1 MIEKFLSSEGT
12 TIEKALKLINK
23 GGEKTIFIVD
33 KNNLFLGTLT
43 DGDIRRALIKGFK
56 IKDKITKIYN
66 KKSFFLK
73 DKYYTEKKIKNYF
86 NKTKFDLIPV
96 IKNKKIIKIY
106 FKSKLIINKKH
117 VKKKKVIKKT
127 NYNMIIM
134 AGGKGS
140 RLAPLTSVL
149 PKPLLP
155 INNKPIISH
164 IIEKF
169 EKSGIKKFI
178 ISINKNNLI
187 IKDYIRNISNKKNIK
202 FIEESRPLGTV
213 GALSLIKKINQPFF
227 VTNCDVL
234 FDLDINKLIDKYKK
248 FKPHL
253 IIVTVN
259 LKSKTSYGVC
269 QVDKNYKL
277 IGIKEKPTY
286 YHNIIGGLYMFNPII
301 LKYMPKNKKIDLD
314 ALIIKIKKNNGVILT
329 FPISQ
334 NQWNDIGEFSS
345 FKRTLKK
352 LHD

>member
-1 MIEKFLSSEGT
+1 MIKKFLSGEDI
-12 TIEKALKLINK
+12 TIQRALKLINK

-33 KNNLFLGTLT
+33 KNSFFLGTLT

-66 KKSFFLK
+66 KKSFFLE
-73 DKYYTEKKIKNYF
+73 DKYYTENKIKNYF
-86 NKTKFDLIPV
+86 NKNKYDLIPV
-96 IKNKKIIKIY
+96 IRNKKIIKIY
-106 FKSKLIINKKH
+106 FKSQLIITKKN
-117 VKKKKVIKKT
+117 VKKKNVIKKT

-164 IIEKF
+164 IIENF
-169 EKSGIKKFI
+169 ERSGIKNFI

-187 IKDYIRNISNKKNIK
+187 IKNYIRNFSNKKNIE
-202 FIEESRPLGTV
+202 FIEENRPLGTI

-259 LKSKTSYGVC
+259 LKSKISYGVC
-269 QVDKNYKL
+269 QIGKNSKL
-277 IGIKEKPTY
+277 IGLKEKPTY
-286 YHNIIGGLYMFNPII
+286 SHNIVGGLYMFNPII
-301 LKYMPKNKKIDLD
+301 LKYIPKNKEFDLNELIAKIQ
-314 ALIIKIKKNNGVILT
+314 KNNGVILT
-329 FPISQ
+329 LPISQ
-334 NQWNDIGEFSS
+334 NKWNDIGEFAS